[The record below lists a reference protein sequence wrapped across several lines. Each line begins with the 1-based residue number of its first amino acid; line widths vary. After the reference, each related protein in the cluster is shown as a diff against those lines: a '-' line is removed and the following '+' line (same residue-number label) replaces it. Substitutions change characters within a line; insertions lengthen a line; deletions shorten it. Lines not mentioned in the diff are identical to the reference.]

1 MIGLPY
7 KLAAVAACA
16 FLVLMLALWGLKKA
30 EQRGFDRA
38 VGIYAV
44 AAVKATAMHRATEQQ
59 WQTKSQEAQNESR
72 KRQSVLNNYAIGL
85 RTELG
90 GLQNDLA
97 ASVRSM
103 SEITDDAVR
112 KYAATATTVL
122 AECTKEYSNLAED
135 ADRINSERQTLIE
148 AWPTN

>member
-16 FLVLMLALWGLKKA
+16 VLVFWGVKKL

-44 AAVKATAMHRATEQQ
+44 AAIKATKEHRATEQQ
-59 WQTKSQEAQNESR
+59 WQTKSQEAQDESR

-97 ASVRSM
+97 ASVRSL
-103 SEITDDAVR
+103 SEITDDAIR
-112 KYAATATTVL
+112 KRTATVTTILSECAGTVEEL
-122 AECTKEYSNLAED
+122 ARA
-135 ADRINSERQTLIE
+135 ADRHASDSLMIQD
-148 AWPTN
+148 AWPR